1 MKLERNL
8 KLNMNRMNSIAGS
21 EKAIKKLLFAAA
33 AAVIMTGCAQASP
46 GTDSGQAQAVEE
58 NGEETG
64 AQEGAAQAATGENG
78 AEAEGE
84 NPQAQE
90 NSGESASGPKA
101 EKEQKSVT
109 IVIPTVYED
118 VKTQEEADEI
128 RDKNG
133 YESAVL
139 QEDGSLVIVMSQSQY
154 DDMISDFKK
163 DVDKGISEIIGT
175 DDESSI
181 EKIEYNDDYSVFT
194 VTVSDDEIGIIERQA
209 AHELIMYGTLYHV
222 YTGNDVDQIRVDYV
236 SARSGEIIETADSG
250 DLDNAY

>member
-90 NSGESASGPKA
+90 NPGESASGPKA

-118 VKTQEEADEI
+118 VKTQEEADGI

>member
-1 MKLERNL
+1 
-8 KLNMNRMNSIAGS
+8 MNNITEA
-21 EKAIKKLLFAAA
+21 EKTIKKLLFAAA
-33 AAVIMTGCAQASP
+33 AAVFMTGCAQASP
-46 GTDSGQAQAVEE
+46 AADGGQAQAVEE

-64 AQEGAAQAATGENG
+64 VREEAVQAATGENG
-78 AEAEGE
+78 TQAQGE
-84 NPQAQE
+84 NAQAQE

-128 RDKNG
+128 RVRNG

-139 QEDGSLVIVMSQSQY
+139 QEDGSLVIVMSQSQF
-154 DDMISDFKK
+154 DEMIRDFKEN
-163 DVDKGISEIIGT
+163 VDKGIAEIIGT
-175 DDESSI
+175 DNSSSI
-181 EKIEYNDDYSVFT
+181 EKIEYNDDYSIFT
-194 VTVSDDEIGIIERQA
+194 VTVSDEEIGIVERQA
-209 AHELIMYGTLYHV
+209 ADELIMYGTLYHI

-250 DLDNAY
+250 DLDSAY

>member
-1 MKLERNL
+1 MKRERNL
-8 KLNMNRMNSIAGS
+8 KLNMNRMNNIAGA

-46 GTDSGQAQAVEE
+46 GTDSSHGQAVEE

-64 AQEGAAQAATGENG
+64 VQEDAAQAATGENG
-78 AEAEGE
+78 AKAEGE

-90 NSGESASGPKA
+90 NPGESASGPKA

-118 VKTQEEADEI
+118 VKTQEEADGI

-139 QEDGSLVIVMSQSQY
+139 QEDGSLVIVMSQSQF
-154 DDMISDFKK
+154 DEMIRDFKEN
-163 DVDKGISEIIGT
+163 VDKGISEIIGT
-175 DDESSI
+175 DGDSSI
-181 EKIEYNDDYSVFT
+181 KKIEYNDDYSIFT
-194 VTVSDDEIGIIERQA
+194 VTVSDEEIGIIERQA
-209 AHELIMYGTLYHV
+209 ADELIMYGTLYHV

-236 SARSGEIIETADSG
+236 SAGSGEIIETADSG
-250 DLDNAY
+250 DLDSAY

>member
-1 MKLERNL
+1 MKRERNL

-78 AEAEGE
+78 AKAEGE

-139 QEDGSLVIVMSQSQY
+139 QEDGSLVIVMSQSQF
-154 DDMISDFKK
+154 DEMIRDFKEN
-163 DVDKGISEIIGT
+163 VDKGISEIIGT
-175 DDESSI
+175 DGDSSI
-181 EKIEYNDDYSVFT
+181 KKIEYNDDYSVFA

-236 SARSGEIIETADSG
+236 SAQSGEVIETADSG
-250 DLDNAY
+250 SLDSAY